1 VQSPQPRCNEA
12 ADNYLFGEGVETDP
26 VAIDLNVDA
35 ALLLKDMAGIDS
47 YPPILGVMPNIFDV
61 DDLERVRAVVRV
73 DLTEAGIIDGDRV
86 HPTVEHW
93 LRCLYRPDVE
103 LMALVLTTGLDGE
116 QRDMLH
122 MSLVR
127 RGETHVLAV
136 RCDDE
141 IVIQSVFQQ
150 AQQLDSVS
158 AAVIS
163 ALGPVAALSFQPMTA
178 SLSDLAEVST
188 DQDERRQALL
198 ELGAQPHTAGVLSRA
213 LDEVVRRAEVV
224 VVQHQDGVEVK
235 PKYGV
240 SVLDTLSGRIIVT
253 PSVAMDGEVRST
265 YAPGDDAALH
275 AGIVGLIELMPNRS
289 WFDTSRIG

>member
-1 VQSPQPRCNEA
+1 M
-12 ADNYLFGEGVETDP
+12 ETDP
-26 VAIDLNVDA
+26 IAIDLNVDA
-35 ALLLKDMAGIDS
+35 ALLLRDMAGIDS
-47 YPPILGVMPNIFDV
+47 YPPILALMPNIFDI
-61 DDLERVRAVVRV
+61 DDLERVRAVVAEQ
-73 DLTEAGIIDGDRV
+73 LTEVGIIDDDRV

-93 LRCLYRPDVE
+93 LQCLYRPDVE
-103 LMALVLTTGLDGE
+103 LMALVLATGLDGE
-116 QRDMLH
+116 EKGMLR

-141 IVIQSVFQQ
+141 IVIQAVYQQ
-150 AQQLDSVS
+150 EQQLDSVS
-158 AAVIS
+158 AAVGA
-163 ALGPVAALSFQPMTA
+163 ALGSTPALGFEPMTA
-178 SLSDLAEVST
+178 AQAELAEVPN
-188 DQDERRQALL
+188 DQDGRRHALL
-198 ELGAQPHTAGVLSRA
+198 ELGAQPHTAGVLGRA

-224 VVQHQDGVEVK
+224 VVQHQDGVELK

-265 YAPGDDAALH
+265 YTPGDDAALH
-275 AGIVGLIELMPNRS
+275 AAIVGLVDLLPGRS

>member
-1 VQSPQPRCNEA
+1 
-12 ADNYLFGEGVETDP
+12 VETDP
-26 VAIDLNVDA
+26 IAIDLNVDA
-35 ALLLKDMAGIDS
+35 ALLLQDMCGIDS
-47 YPPILGVMPNIFDV
+47 YPPILALMPNIFDV
-61 DDLERVRAVVRV
+61 DDLERVRAVVAAQ
-73 DLTEAGIIDGDRV
+73 LTEVGIIDGDRV

-93 LRCLYRPDVE
+93 LQCLYRPDVE
-103 LMALVLTTGLDGE
+103 LMALVLATGLDDE
-116 QRDMLH
+116 QKGMLR

-141 IVIQSVFQQ
+141 IVIQAVFQQ
-150 AQQLDSVS
+150 EQQLDSVS
-158 AAVIS
+158 AAVAA
-163 ALGPVAALSFQPMTA
+163 ALGPTPALSFAPMTA
-178 SLSDLAEVST
+178 SQMEFAEVPD
-188 DQDERRQALL
+188 DQDERRQVLL

-224 VVQHQDGVEVK
+224 VVQHRDGVELK

-275 AGIVGLIELMPNRS
+275 AGIVGLIELMPSRS